1 MLTCADVVKLVTQYI
16 EAELSAE
23 DSRRFEEHVAICPP
37 CRAFLG
43 QARHTVALTGELKE
57 EELSPT
63 VEEHL
68 LTAFRD
74 WNRPK

>member
-1 MLTCADVVKLVTQYI
+1 MLNCADVVKLVTQYM

-23 DSRRFEEHVAICPP
+23 ERGRFEEHVAICPP

-43 QARHTVALTGELKE
+43 QARRTVALTGELKE
-57 EELSPT
+57 EDLSAE